1 MVVMLEC
8 KFQRT
13 GSIIQHHQWE
23 LFCLSLMVYWFSM
36 ASVYEEHDEDSAA
49 FIKKSAEPE
58 KILISG
64 STDAGVAVFLIYA
77 ISNAV

>member
-1 MVVMLEC
+1 
-8 KFQRT
+8 
-13 GSIIQHHQWE
+13 
-23 LFCLSLMVYWFSM
+23 MVYWFSM